1 MPRFE
6 TTTEALIS
14 CVKAAGGSKQVGL
27 RVFPEKTLEQAQRH
41 LLACLND
48 DRPERLTPDQVLLVA
63 RLARDKGCHA
73 YAEHVADSL
82 SYSEPVPVEP
92 QDEADDLRRQFIE
105 STRTLAAMADK
116 IEALERQQA
125 GQKVRAVA

>member
-14 CVKAAGGSKQVGL
+14 CVKAAGGSKQVGA
-27 RVFPEKTLEQAQRH
+27 RVFPEKTIEQAQRH

-63 RLARDKGCHA
+63 RLARDVGCHA

-82 SYSEPVPVEP
+82 SYADPVPVEP
-92 QDEADDLRRQFIE
+92 RDEADELRRQFIE
-105 STRTLAAMADK
+105 STRSLAAMADK

-125 GQKVRAVA
+125 KVRAVA

>member
-6 TTTEALIS
+6 TTTEALIA
-14 CVKAAGGSKQVGL
+14 CVKAAGGSKQVGA
-27 RVFPEKTLEQAQRH
+27 RVFPEKTIEQAQRH

-48 DRPERLTPDQVLLVA
+48 DRPERLTPDQVLLIA
-63 RLARDKGCHA
+63 RLARDVGCHA

-82 SYSEPVPVEP
+82 SYADPVPVEP
-92 QDEADDLRRQFIE
+92 RDEADELRRQFIE

-116 IEALERQQA
+116 IETLERQQA
-125 GQKVRAVA
+125 KVRAVA

>member
-6 TTTEALIS
+6 TTTEALIA
-14 CVKAAGGSKQVGL
+14 CVKAAGGSKQVGA
-27 RVFPEKTLEQAQRH
+27 RVFPEKTIEQAQRH

-63 RLARDKGCHA
+63 RLARDVGCHA

-82 SYSEPVPVEP
+82 SYADPVPVEP
-92 QDEADDLRRQFIE
+92 RDEADELRRQFIE

-116 IEALERQQA
+116 IETLERQQA
-125 GQKVRAVA
+125 KVRAVA

>member
-6 TTTEALIS
+6 TTTEALIA
-14 CVKAAGGSKQVGL
+14 CVKAAGGSKQVGA
-27 RVFPEKTLEQAQRH
+27 RVFPEKTIEQAQRH

-63 RLARDKGCHA
+63 RLARDVGCHA

-82 SYSEPVPVEP
+82 SYADPVPVEP
-92 QDEADDLRRQFIE
+92 RDEADELRRQFIE
-105 STRTLAAMADK
+105 STRSLAAMADK
-116 IEALERQQA
+116 IEALERQQS
-125 GQKVRAVA
+125 KVRAVA